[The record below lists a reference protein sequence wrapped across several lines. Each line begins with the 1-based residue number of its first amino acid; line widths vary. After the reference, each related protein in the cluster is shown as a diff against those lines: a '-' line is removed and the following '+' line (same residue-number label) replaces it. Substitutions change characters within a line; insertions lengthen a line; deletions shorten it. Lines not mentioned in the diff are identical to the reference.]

1 MNSDLRWTVV
11 STASTALAALAAG
24 KVAELGWKLVTGREA
39 PRNADEEATL
49 MSVVLFAAAS
59 AAVVTVAQHYTTR
72 RTRSWYAAK
81 YAQIEV

>member
-39 PRNADEEATL
+39 PRNYDE
-49 MSVVLFAAAS
+49 
-59 AAVVTVAQHYTTR
+59 
-72 RTRSWYAAK
+72 
-81 YAQIEV
+81 

>member
-11 STASTALAALAAG
+11 STASTALAELAAG
-24 KVAELGWKLVTGREA
+24 KAAELGGKLNTARA
-39 PRNADEEATL
+39 TPRNDDVQATL

-72 RTRSWYAAK
+72 RTRSWYDAK
-81 YAQIEV
+81 YAQIEA